1 MENILT
7 MLTTENELMYNIVA
21 YPLGLLEMFCLLFV
35 IKCIYKV
42 DFDSKT
48 TIKFICITT
57 LIGISV
63 RLFIPMPFNFVI
75 NFILITLITKNILN
89 LSLFKAIIPFCIFL
103 LSTALSEL
111 IVFFTLKSLS
121 FSFLVDATQIPLY
134 KIICCLC
141 IYSLIIGC
149 IKIITRSKANLNI
162 SDTMDGKNK
171 FTIAFTILIAIII
184 IYPNVIFLIMQNM
197 QIPAY
202 YIIYNLLTALL
213 LFFVTTYNTHKFN
226 KLEIT
231 QRELKTS
238 NLYNGTLSQLVDMNR
253 DFKHNM
259 DNIITSIGGYIEL
272 NDIKG
277 LKQYY
282 ETGVLA
288 DVKKAQNLSLFNPET
303 INNPP
308 VFALFLGKLDY
319 AKNMNVELN
328 LTSFFDYSGI
338 NMNIYEFIKIFG
350 ILLDNAIEASSK
362 SKEKVV
368 DVHISIDFYNRKQN
382 FVISNTYCNKDVDLD
397 KIFEKDYST
406 KEQKSGFGLWEAKQI
421 ANNTN
426 NVSIKTSKT
435 DTLFTQKL
443 QISF

>member
-1 MENILT
+1 
-7 MLTTENELMYNIVA
+7 
-21 YPLGLLEMFCLLFV
+21 
-35 IKCIYKV
+35 
-42 DFDSKT
+42 
-48 TIKFICITT
+48 
-57 LIGISV
+57 
-63 RLFIPMPFNFVI
+63 
-75 NFILITLITKNILN
+75 
-89 LSLFKAIIPFCIFL
+89 
-103 LSTALSEL
+103 
-111 IVFFTLKSLS
+111 
-121 FSFLVDATQIPLY
+121 
-134 KIICCLC
+134 
-141 IYSLIIGC
+141 
-149 IKIITRSKANLNI
+149 
-162 SDTMDGKNK
+162 
-171 FTIAFTILIAIII
+171 
-184 IYPNVIFLIMQNM
+184 M

-202 YIIYNLLTALL
+202 YIIYNLLTALV

-231 QRELKTS
+231 TRELETA
-238 NLYNGTLSQLVDMNR
+238 NLYNGTLSKLVDMNR

-259 DNIITSIGGYIEL
+259 NNIITSIGGYIEL
-272 NDIKG
+272 NDMKG

-308 VFALFLGKLDY
+308 VFGLLLGKLDY
-319 AKNMNVELN
+319 AKNMNVELK
-328 LTSFFDYSGI
+328 LTSFFDYSTI
-338 NMNIYEFIKIFG
+338 NMNIFEFVKVFG

-368 DVHISIDFYNRKQN
+368 DVHISIDFYNRNQN
-382 FVISNTYCNKDVDLD
+382 FVISNSYSNKDVDLD

-421 ANNTN
+421 ANSTN